1 MRSTLFDSVRGYF
14 RMANRWLLRTPER
27 ALNEA
32 YEAALAI
39 KNLEDSYFNGDRI
52 FPDSKRYG
60 RTTQNYFQSELKKNL
75 DIIKLRLIE
84 FRASRTIV
92 RLSNQSITEVQLEEN
107 STDLQRINVIDRPGV
122 ILKKL
127 RFIDEILSR
136 YESRDPNPASVIVIA
151 DANQSNANQS
161 NGASMVR
168 VEDNRDNSRNSLSRD
183 NSQDNNRRKKSKITG
198 TNSAFL
204 DDPNARK
211 DARSITDKTGVLPRS
226 ILETVDRIKR
236 ELDPEAEQ
244 EVVRDFR
251 RSKARTI
258 ISMRLVLF
266 LIIIPLLTQ
275 QVSKSFVVGP
285 LVDQFRDDTS
295 QVRIF
300 LNDEMEEEALTE
312 LQKFEQ
318 RLRFEILIGQEEPR
332 SEEEINEQ
340 VREKAREIQE
350 EFREI
355 SGDAIKNVFSDIFGL
370 LAFMLVLVNSRK
382 EIEVLKSFMDQMIY
396 GLSDSAKAF
405 VIILFTDMFVGF
417 HSPHGWEVLLEG
429 VSRHFGLPANRDFI
443 FLFIATFPVILDTI
457 FKYWIFRYLNRV
469 SPSAVATYKTMN
481 E

>member
-1 MRSTLFDSVRGYF
+1 MRGYLST
-14 RMANRWLLRTPER
+14 ANRWLLRTPER
-27 ALNEA
+27 ALTEA
-32 YEAALAI
+32 YEAAVAI
-39 KNLEDSYFNGDRI
+39 KNLEDSYFNGERI
-52 FPDSKRYG
+52 FADSRRYG
-60 RTTQNYFQSELKKNL
+60 RTSQNYFQSELKKNL

-84 FRASRTIV
+84 FRASSTIV
-92 RLSNQSITEVQLEEN
+92 RLSNQTITEVQLEE
-107 STDLQRINVIDRPGV
+107 SAADLQRINIIDRPAL

-136 YESRDPNPASVIVIA
+136 YESRDPNPASVIVVA
-151 DANQSNANQS
+151 DANRSTNAIARIE
-161 NGASMVR
+161 G
-168 VEDNRDNSRNSLSRD
+168 NRDGD
-183 NSQDNNRRKKSKITG
+183 NQRSQPPITG
-198 TNSAFL
+198 AKNAML

-211 DARSITDKTGVLPRS
+211 EARSITDKTGVLPRS

-244 EVVRDFR
+244 QVVRDFR

-258 ISMRLVLF
+258 VSMRLILF
-266 LIIIPLLTQ
+266 LIIVPLLTQ
-275 QVSKSFVVGP
+275 QVSKNFVVGP
-285 LVDQFRDDTS
+285 LVDQFRGDPP
-295 QVRIF
+295 QVRVF
-300 LNDEMEEEALTE
+300 LNDEMEEEALAE

-318 RLRFEILIGQEEPR
+318 RLRFEILIGEREPR
-332 SEEEINEQ
+332 SEEEIAEQ
-340 VREKAREIQE
+340 VREKARELE
-350 EFREI
+350 NEFREI

-370 LAFMLVLVNSRK
+370 LAFVVVLVNSRR

>member
-1 MRSTLFDSVRGYF
+1 MRSTIFSSIRGYV
-14 RMANRWLLRTPER
+14 RTANRWLLRTPER

-39 KNLEDSYFNGDRI
+39 KNLEDSYFNGERI

-75 DIIKLRLIE
+75 DIIKLRMTE

-92 RLSNQSITEVQLEEN
+92 RLSNQSITEVQLEDSAE
-107 STDLQRINVIDRPGV
+107 LQRINVIDRPAA

-136 YESRDPNPASVIVIA
+136 YESRDPNPTSVIVIA
-151 DANQSNANQS
+151 DANQSNGT
-161 NGASMVR
+161 NGASLVR
-168 VEDNRDNSRNSLSRD
+168 ASDEREATRNYGNPR
-183 NSQDNNRRKKSKITG
+183 SKTQLTG
-198 TNSAFL
+198 VKDALL
-204 DDPNARK
+204 DDPNTRK

-236 ELDPEAEQ
+236 ELDPDAEQ

-275 QVSKSFVVGP
+275 QITKSFVVGP
-285 LVDQFRDDTS
+285 LIDQFRRDAP

-300 LNDEMEEEALTE
+300 LNDEMEEEALAE

-318 RLRFEILIGQEEPR
+318 RLRFKILIGEAEPQ
-332 SEEEINEQ
+332 SDAEINEQ
-340 VREKAREIQE
+340 VREKARELQE

-370 LAFMLVLVNSRK
+370 LAFFLVLISSRK

-469 SPSAVATYKTMN
+469 SPSAVATYKNMN